1 MISMAILTV
10 GKLKEKYWRDAVQ
23 EYSKRLSSYANL
35 TIHEVA
41 DVPDGKGD
49 ERIKAMEGE
58 RLLALLHERDYVIV
72 LDRLGKQMTSEG
84 FAKHLDE
91 LSSFHSGR
99 IVFVIGGS
107 IGLHDRVLQK
117 AHQTLSFSQFTF
129 AHQLMRVILLEQIYR
144 AFRIQTG
151 APYHK

>member
-1 MISMAILTV
+1 MISMAILAV

-23 EYSKRLSSYANL
+23 EYSKRLSSYVNL

-41 DVPDGKGD
+41 DEPEGKGD
-49 ERIKAMEGE
+49 ERIKAAEGE
-58 RLLALLHERDYVIV
+58 RLLALLRERDYVIV

-84 FAKHLDE
+84 FAKQVDE

-107 IGLHDRVLQK
+107 IGLHERVVLK
-117 AHQTLSFSQFTF
+117 AHMKLSFSQFTF
-129 AHQLMRVILLEQIYR
+129 AHQLMRVILLEQVYR